1 VENLNHFKINKGDK
15 TMLKNYK
22 IFAGNMI
29 VESDN
34 TKELKVQL
42 LNFIKSATEPQVKN
56 FILNG
61 TIMENIKEDEV
72 KDFDKTWDIN
82 KSHFSK

>member
-1 VENLNHFKINKGDK
+1 
-15 TMLKNYK
+15 MLKEYK

-42 LNFIKSATEPQVKN
+42 LNFIKSATEPQVKS

-61 TIMENIKEDEV
+61 IVAESIKEDEV
-72 KDFDKTWDIN
+72 KDINEQFETVWDKN
-82 KSHFSK
+82 KSHFAK

>member
-1 VENLNHFKINKGDK
+1 
-15 TMLKNYK
+15 MLKSYK

-34 TKELKVQL
+34 TKELKIQL
-42 LNFIKSATEPQVKN
+42 LNFVKSAAEPQVKN

-61 TIMENIKEDEV
+61 TVMESIKEDEV
-72 KDFDKTWDIN
+72 KDINEQFEGTWDTN
-82 KSHFSK
+82 KTHFIK

>member
-1 VENLNHFKINKGDK
+1 
-15 TMLKNYK
+15 MLKSYK

-42 LNFIKSATEPQVKN
+42 LNFIKSATEPQVQN

-61 TIMENIKEDEV
+61 TLVENIKEDEV
-72 KDFDKTWDIN
+72 KDFDKVWDKN
-82 KSHFSK
+82 KSHFAK

>member
-1 VENLNHFKINKGDK
+1 MLNE
-15 TMLKNYK
+15 YK

-34 TKELKVQL
+34 TKELKIQL
-42 LNFIKSATEPQVKN
+42 LNFVKEADELQVKN

-61 TIMENIKEDEV
+61 TVTEDVKEDEI
-72 KDFDKTWDIN
+72 KDFDKTWTIN
-82 KSHFSK
+82 KSHFAK

>member
-1 VENLNHFKINKGDK
+1 MLNK
-15 TMLKNYK
+15 YK

-29 VESDN
+29 VESNN

-42 LNFIKSATEPQVKN
+42 LNFIKSATEPQVQN

-61 TIMENIKEDEV
+61 TVMENIKEDKV
-72 KDFDKTWDIN
+72 KDFDKVWDIN
-82 KSHFSK
+82 KSHFVK

>member
-1 VENLNHFKINKGDK
+1 MLNE
-15 TMLKNYK
+15 YK

-29 VESDN
+29 VESNN

-42 LNFIKSATEPQVKN
+42 LDFIKSATEPQVKS

-61 TIMENIKEDEV
+61 TVMENIQEGEV
-72 KDFDKTWDIN
+72 KDINEEFDKSWDIN
-82 KSHFSK
+82 KSHFVK